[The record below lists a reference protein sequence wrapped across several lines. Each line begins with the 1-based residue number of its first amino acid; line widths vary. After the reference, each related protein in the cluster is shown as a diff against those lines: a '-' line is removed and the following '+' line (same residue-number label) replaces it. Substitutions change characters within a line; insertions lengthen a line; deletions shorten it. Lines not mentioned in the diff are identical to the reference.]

1 MSGRVKGEAL
11 NLWLHGATSKRIC
24 GEHTQ
29 IWSALY
35 TGENELQCHGE
46 KGKREV
52 QRGTLAPRSALGEHI
67 TLLVKY
73 NVLYFTHGEDEF
85 EGRTVKRNEQVCGSH
100 DEDAILC
107 VGGYG
112 EPQ

>member
-1 MSGRVKGEAL
+1 MAARS
-11 NLWLHGATSKRIC
+11 NLEEDLRRAYTNLECPLHGRERVTMSRRKR
-24 GEHTQ
+24 G
-29 IWSALY
+29 
-35 TGENELQCHGE
+35 
-46 KGKREV
+46 KGEV

-67 TLLVKY
+67 TLRVKY

-85 EGRTVKRNEQVCGSH
+85 KGRTVKRNEQVCGSH